1 MKNKDKK
8 PLDGSFD
15 PSKQLE
21 KLDKLFA
28 ESISRLDSF
37 DALTGNDEWEKV
49 DEEAAAKTKADID
62 EQFMALEVIK
72 KAKKEKKHK
81 ETKEKKEPEVVTE
94 TKEETEVSETEDS
107 VPETKEPEDSEP
119 SEESEKA
126 QETEE
131 EQEPPAELDNPY
143 VPDDLNEK
151 KKKKYEPVLPVV
163 FEGEDAVIK
172 MTVSDDEE
180 EAIEQ
185 ERLLAKEEYDKLFEE
200 LYHVEPPK
208 KREPNL
214 FRSEF
219 RFINAACCLL
229 CIFGIFAYLLFA
241 DRESGFIN
249 SENRMLATMPSFSK
263 DSYFDGSFAKKVTEY
278 FTDTVPGREELKRMS
293 ADITSHYGPKDD
305 VKISSNVKVVKKEVL
320 EEPSKIV
327 TTATAN
333 VNIAA
338 VVDDDSSEED
348 GGDGGEPK
356 ETEPEEK
363 ITTMQE
369 QVKQVETNFDEGT
382 VYGSVIVEGSG
393 NNVRAVS
400 AFYGTFENSEL
411 YAKTINK
418 YKQELGSKVNVYN
431 MPIPIS
437 SAYYIPKNFEDT
449 VASQPDNIEVM
460 RRNVK
465 DIITVDVYPE
475 LEKHTEEY
483 IYSRTDHHWQP
494 LGAYYAGKIFAEA
507 AGVNYPELSEYGRY
521 FKEDFCGTMYMY
533 SDYNEEIK
541 NHPDTF
547 TYFKPKNEYK
557 TYYYNT
563 DFTNKR
569 EDVLF
574 YDYAEG
580 VNTYSVFMG
589 GDELI
594 CQIDTD
600 VKNGRT
606 LVIFKDS
613 FGNALVP
620 FMVGGFE
627 HIYVVDFRYFN
638 VNAIDFLKQVKCTDL
653 LFAMSISSMDTPSH
667 ITTLDNDRIQYRK

>member
-1 MKNKDKK
+1 MKSKDKQ

-28 ESISRLDSF
+28 ESLGQLGSF
-37 DALTGNDEWEKV
+37 DSLVGDDWEKV
-49 DEEAAAKTKADID
+49 DESTASETKSDID
-62 EQFMALEVIK
+62 EQFIALEESK
-72 KAKKEKKHK
+72 KAKKEKNKDKNTEKAEKK
-81 ETKEKKEPEVVTE
+81 EEIKQEKKAEEPEDDMLMPFPVIKEKKAEEPD
-94 TKEETEVSETEDS
+94 DS
-107 VPETKEPEDSEP
+107 VLDKTGPIPVIFKEDDDVVRI
-119 SEESEKA
+119 
-126 QETEE
+126 
-131 EQEPPAELDNPY
+131 PALD
-143 VPDDLNEK
+143 
-151 KKKKYEPVLPVV
+151 
-163 FEGEDAVIK
+163 G
-172 MTVSDDEE
+172 EE
-180 EAIEQ
+180 EALEHEQ
-185 ERLLAKEEYDKLFEE
+185 LTSKEEYDRLFEE
-200 LYHVEPPK
+200 LYHIEPPK
-208 KREPNL
+208 KREPN
-214 FRSEF
+214 FYKSEF
-219 RFINAACCLL
+219 RFINAAACFL

-249 SENRMLATMPSFSK
+249 SENRMLATMPKFSVG
-263 DSYFDGSFAKKVTEY
+263 SYLDGSFAKKMTEY
-278 FTDTVPGREELKRMS
+278 FTDTVPDRENLKRIG

-305 VKISSNVKVVKKEVL
+305 IKISSNVKAVKKEVL

-333 VNIAA
+333 INIAD
-338 VVDDDSSEED
+338 VIEDDSSEETD
-348 GGDGGEPK
+348 ESGEEKPK

-363 ITTMQE
+363 ITTMKE

-382 VYGSVIVEGSG
+382 VYGSVIIEGSG
-393 NNVRAVS
+393 KNVRAIS
-400 AFYGTFENSEL
+400 AFYGLFENSEL

-418 YKQELGSKVNVYN
+418 YKQELGKNVNVYN

-437 SAYYIPKNFEDT
+437 SAFYIPKNFEDT

-460 RRNVK
+460 NRNLK
-465 DIITVDVYPE
+465 NIISVDAYSE
-475 LEKHTEEY
+475 LAKHTEEY

-494 LGAYYAGKIFAEA
+494 LGAYYAGKAFAEV
-507 AGVNYPELSEYGRY
+507 AGINYPELSEYGKY

-533 SDYNEEIK
+533 SDYNEELK
-541 NHPDTF
+541 NNPDTF

-563 DFTNKR
+563 DFTGKR

-589 GDELI
+589 GDETI

-620 FMVGGFE
+620 FMVNGFE

-638 VNAIDFLKQVKCTDL
+638 VNAIDFLKEVKCTDL

>member
-1 MKNKDKK
+1 MKSKEKQ

-21 KLDKLFA
+21 KLDKIFA
-28 ESISRLDSF
+28 ESIGQLGSF
-37 DALTGNDEWEKV
+37 DSITADSEEWEEV
-49 DEEAAAKTKADID
+49 DVETAASTKSDID
-62 EQFMALEVIK
+62 EQFIALEESK
-72 KAKKEKKHK
+72 KAKKEKNKDK
-81 ETKEKKEPEVVTE
+81 GKEKDKEQDKAEETKKAEDDKKER
-94 TKEETEVSETEDS
+94 ED
-107 VPETKEPEDSEP
+107 ERK
-119 SEESEKA
+119 KA
-126 QETEE
+126 DT
-131 EQEPPAELDNPY
+131 A
-143 VPDDLNEK
+143 
-151 KKKKYEPVLPVV
+151 VLPII
-163 FEGEDAVIK
+163 FEGDDAVIK
-172 MTVSDDEE
+172 IPELDGEE
-180 EAIEQ
+180 EDYEQ
-185 ERLLAKEEYDKLFEE
+185 KQLLAKEEYDRLFEE

-229 CIFGIFAYLLFA
+229 CIFGIFAYLLFS

-249 SENRMLATMPSFSK
+249 SENRMLATMPKFTAE
-263 DSYFDGSFAKKVTEY
+263 SYFDGSFAKKMTEY
-278 FTDTVPGREELKRMS
+278 FTDTIPDREGLKRMG
-293 ADITSHYGPKDD
+293 ADITSHYGIKDEI
-305 VKISSNVKVVKKEVL
+305 KISSSVKTVKKEVL
-320 EEPSKIV
+320 EEPSKVV
-327 TTATAN
+327 TTVTAN
-333 VNIAA
+333 INVGIF
-338 VVDDDSSEED
+338 DDDDESSGDAD
-348 GGDGGEPK
+348 GSGDDGEPK

-382 VYGSVIVEGSG
+382 VYGSVIIEGSG
-393 NNVRAVS
+393 KDVRAVS
-400 AFYGTFENSEL
+400 AFYGLFENSEL

-418 YKQELGSKVNVYN
+418 YKQELGKNVNVYN

-460 RRNVK
+460 RRNLK

-494 LGAYYAGKIFAEA
+494 LGAYYAGKVFAET
-507 AGVNYPELSEYGRY
+507 AGINYPELSEYGRY

-533 SDYNEEIK
+533 SDYNEELK
-541 NHPDTF
+541 NNPDTF

-563 DFTNKR
+563 DFTGKK

-589 GDELI
+589 GDETI

-638 VNAIDFLKQVKCTDL
+638 VNAIDFLKEVKCTDL

>member
-1 MKNKDKK
+1 MKNKDKQ

-15 PSKQLE
+15 PSKQLD

-28 ESISRLDSF
+28 ESIGQLGGFDSLVGE
-37 DALTGNDEWEKV
+37 DWEKV
-49 DEEAAAKTKADID
+49 DEENASTTKSDID
-62 EQFMALEVIK
+62 EQFIALEESK
-72 KAKKEKKHK
+72 KAKKDKKKDK
-81 ETKEKKEPEVVTE
+81 EEKEKAEKA
-94 TKEETEVSETEDS
+94 KKAAD
-107 VPETKEPEDSEP
+107 EPEDDILMPFPVIKEHKA
-119 SEESEKA
+119 EE
-126 QETEE
+126 T
-131 EQEPPAELDNPY
+131 AESVTDKTGPI
-143 VPDDLNEK
+143 
-151 KKKKYEPVLPVV
+151 PVI
-163 FEGEDAVIK
+163 FKEEDAVVKIPAL
-172 MTVSDDEE
+172 DGEE
-180 EAIEQ
+180 EALEHEQ
-185 ERLLAKEEYDKLFEE
+185 LTSKAEYDRLFEE

-208 KREPNL
+208 KREPN
-214 FRSEF
+214 FFKSEF
-219 RFINAACCLL
+219 RFINAAACFL

-249 SENRMLATMPSFSK
+249 SENRMLATMPSFSAK
-263 DSYFDGSFAKKVTEY
+263 GYFDGSFAKGVTEY
-278 FTDTVPGREELKRMS
+278 FTDTVPDRENLKRVA

-305 VKISSNVKVVKKEVL
+305 IKISANVKTVKKEVL

-333 VNIAA
+333 INIAD
-338 VVDDDSSEED
+338 VLTEDSSDDS
-348 GGDGGEPK
+348 GDGEPK

-382 VYGSVIVEGSG
+382 VYGSVIIEGSG
-393 NNVRAVS
+393 KNVRAIS
-400 AFYGTFENSEL
+400 AFYGLFENSEL

-437 SAYYIPKNFEDT
+437 SAFYIPKNFEDT

-460 RRNVK
+460 NRNLK
-465 DIITVDVYPE
+465 NIISVDAYSE
-475 LEKHTEEY
+475 LAKHTEEY

-494 LGAYYAGKIFAEA
+494 LGAYYAGQAFAA
-507 AGVNYPELSEYGRY
+507 VAGINYPELSEYGRY

-533 SDYNEEIK
+533 SDYNEELK
-541 NHPDTF
+541 NNPDTF

-563 DFTNKR
+563 DFTGKK

-589 GDELI
+589 GDETI

-638 VNAIDFLKQVKCTDL
+638 VNAIDFLKEVKCTDL